1 MLVKMGDHTGPV
13 AAHGSGAPSPWVMR
27 WTHLLPQG
35 GRVLDLACGAGRH
48 AHWMGALGM
57 RVTALDRDAA
67 ALSALVAGWPLTAQ
81 HSAEVM
87 AADIEN
93 GPWPLAGR
101 QFDAIVVTNYL
112 WRPLWPDLLA
122 ALAPGGVY
130 IHETFAHGNATVG
143 KPSRP
148 DFLLQPGELLQ
159 ACATLRTVAYED
171 GYCTDPERYVQR
183 IVAVREAG
191 TPTPEKPPRYGLDT
205 HLTDTVGYT
214 ARSDLQATG
223 SPSTEIDAPCR

>member
-1 MLVKMGDHTGPV
+1 
-13 AAHGSGAPSPWVMR
+13 MR
-27 WTHLLPQG
+27 WAHLMPQD

-48 AHWMGALGM
+48 AHWLAALGM

-67 ALSALVAGWPLTAQ
+67 ALSALRAGWPSTAR
-81 HSAEVM
+81 HAAEVVE
-87 AADIEN
+87 ADIEKD
-93 GPWPLAGR
+93 PWPLAGR

-112 WRPLWPDLLA
+112 WRALWPDLLA

-171 GYCTDPERYVQR
+171 GFSTDPERYVQR
-183 IVAVREAG
+183 IAAVREAD
-191 TPTPEKPPRYGLDT
+191 TPSPEKPPRYGLNV

-214 ARSDLQATG
+214 ARNGPQATG
-223 SPSTEIDAPCR
+223 NQSTEIDAPCR